1 MAITWTL
8 ESMIGQTYGLWTVL
22 RQAESDK
29 SGRKRFICRCACG
42 KERRVSADNLR
53 RGKSTSCGHTGADK
67 TRDDLTG
74 RKYGRLTALRSV
86 GRRGNNLIWLCR
98 CECGNECE
106 VAANNL
112 KNGHTTSCGCRQ
124 SEILHDIDARM
135 LAKAASPLTGKFETN
150 HKAKYFCLEHNGRTW
165 HIRNLRHFVREHAE
179 LFGVDSIIDYD
190 VTMLPEVY
198 MTPHHVAGRGMDGK
212 FLTTIRLNA
221 SKREQHLSVLL
232 FF

>member
-1 MAITWTL
+1 MTTKWTP

-22 RQAESDK
+22 KQAESDK
-29 SGRKRFICRCACG
+29 LGRKYFICRCACG

-53 RGKSTSCGHTGADK
+53 SGKSTSCGHTRADK
-67 TRDDLTG
+67 KRDDLTG

-124 SEILHDIDARM
+124 SEILNDVDARM
-135 LAKAASPLTGKFETN
+135 SAKATSPLTGKFETN
-150 HKAKYFCLEHNGRTW
+150 HKAKYFCLEHNGRTC
-165 HIRNLRHFVREHAE
+165 HIRNLMHFVREHAE
-179 LFGVDSIIDYD
+179 LFGVDPNIDYD
-190 VTMLPEVY
+190 VT
-198 MTPHHVAGRGMDGK
+198 HVAKGLYDA
-212 FLTTIRLNA
+212 A
-221 SKREQHLSVLL
+221 SRSGSWYGWKVSHDDPTGCE
-232 FF
+232 